1 MKKLNYNRRG
11 FLKVIAAAPAI
22 LSLPGCG
29 KRKDKIK
36 YIITLSYDDG
46 FKKSC
51 IKTAEIYEKYNLS
64 ACFNVMAESSKSKD
78 DYHVGVELGNFELW
92 NELKIRG
99 HEIMPHG
106 YNHSH
111 LNKITF
117 EEAKELITKC
127 LNIFSDKLEG
137 FNPKQSVFN
146 FPYNS
151 STPQLEKWITT
162 RVMAYRSGGGYINPL
177 PYKGQAKLATGGFG
191 PGNCEKHL
199 DNAINELFAKPS
211 SWLIYNAHG
220 LDDEGWGPMSSGYL
234 DSLLSRLSEMKD
246 VKVLPAGKALL
257 DKII

>member
-1 MKKLNYNRRG
+1 MDKFKCTRRD
-11 FLKVIAAAPAI
+11 FLKIITTAPVI

-29 KRKDKIK
+29 KREDKIK

-51 IKTAEIYEKYNLS
+51 VKTAQIYEKYNMY
-64 ACFNVMAESSKSKD
+64 ACFNVMAEGSKSKD

-92 NELKIRG
+92 NELSKRG

-106 YNHSH
+106 YSHSF

-117 EEAKELITKC
+117 EETKELITKC

-151 STPQLEKWITT
+151 STPELEEWITT
-162 RVMAYRSGGGYINPL
+162 QVMAYRSGGRFINPL
-177 PYKGQAKLATGGFG
+177 PYKGQVKLTTGGFG
-191 PGNCEKHL
+191 PGNCDKHL
-199 DNAINELFAKPS
+199 DNAIDELFAKPS
-211 SWLIYNAHG
+211 GWLIYNAHG
-220 LDDEGWGPMSSGYL
+220 LDDEGWGPMSSVYL
-234 DSLLSRLSEMKD
+234 DSLLSRLSEMKN

-257 DKII
+257 DRII